1 MPGTPRIY
9 AANAIQ
15 RGPSDLWLG
24 VTLDAATGKV
34 TLAADGTPDSTANP
48 GAKHFGLLAVP
59 SVLTYTPKPDFDV
72 VDQDTAPVAAFANT
86 EELGIEVTLSQ
97 LQLNAVLAHC
107 MPAGVFSD
115 SASEG
120 ITVGLGG
127 DILLAPVALAVVAP
141 SSDPAYKW
149 AVATLR
155 KAIPMGAIKLELGR
169 SKSATYQAQFK
180 GLSDLTVAGGARLG
194 AVYKTL

>member
-1 MPGTPRIY
+1 MPGTPRTY

-15 RGPSDLWLG
+15 RGPADLWLG
-24 VTLDAATGKV
+24 VTLDAVTGKV
-34 TLAADGTPDSTANP
+34 TLAADGTPDATANP
-48 GAKHFGLLAVP
+48 TAKHFGLLAVP
-59 SVLTYTPKPDFDV
+59 SVYNYTPKPEFEA

-86 EELGIEVTLSQ
+86 EEMVIEATLSQ
-97 LQLNAVLAHC
+97 LQFNAVLAHC

-127 DILLAPVALAVVAP
+127 DILMTPVPLCVVAP

-149 AVATLR
+149 AVATMR
-155 KAIPMGAIKLELGR
+155 KAVPTGAIKLELGR
-169 SKSATYQAQFK
+169 SKTATYQAQFK
-180 GLSDLTVAGGARLG
+180 ALSDLTVAAGARLG
-194 AVYKTL
+194 SVYKTL